1 MCHFS
6 LAFLHCVFWNVS
18 SNGLH
23 ERMHSH
29 TDCICLTFLHCV
41 FSNVSSNGVHKRMQ
55 SHTDCICWTF
65 LHCVLSNVSSNRFPK
80 RMQSHI
86 GCICLAFL
94 HYVSSNVYSKCLHIQ
109 HNHTGCTCETFL
121 PCLFLSSKPFHR
133 IWFHSTNVVQDFDS
147 SPAENKRCFLCDS
160 HLRLAEL
167 WNFGQKSKS
176 ENEKCRNHT
185 IIVTVD
191 KKSVFLCPCIRIWW

>member
-1 MCHFS
+1 MQ
-6 LAFLHCVFWNVS
+6 S
-18 SNGLH
+18 S
-23 ERMHSH
+23 
-29 TDCICLTFLHCV
+29 TDCTYKVFPLYVLAYVLWDRLPGWMNIHIGYTCLTFLQCV
-41 FSNVSSNGVHKRMQ
+41 FSNASSN
-55 SHTDCICWTF
+55 D
-65 LHCVLSNVSSNRFPK
+65 LPE

-167 WNFGQKSKS
+167 WNFGQISKS

-191 KKSVFLCPCIRIWW
+191 KKSVFLCPCTRIWWWWWWWWWCQD